1 MSSLNGSK
9 QSDNF
14 NPVILERL
22 LFRVSK
28 RWIAGYTAEEAL
40 SAAQASNKAG
50 MLPILNYLG
59 EEIKDKAR
67 INRTV
72 SEYRVLTDLLNS
84 NKIPGA
90 ISVKPSQIGLAV
102 DYELCLENL
111 LKVSEHA
118 KRKGIFVWIDIESY
132 QYVDDT
138 LSIYMDILKTNK
150 QVGIVIQAYLKRS
163 YSDLMHLLEQN
174 AHVRLVKGAYSEDE
188 SKAFHSMHEIDK
200 NFSTLMEFIFG
211 YRSVARTVAIA
222 THDSKLIEKAIW
234 LYQDSEIR
242 QNLQF
247 QLLKGIRDELKTK
260 LVQQGYS
267 VGEYIPYGET
277 WLPYSIRRIR
287 ERKRN
292 ILLLAR
298 SLIQS

>member
-1 MSSLNGSK
+1 VSSLNGSK
-9 QSDNF
+9 HSDNF

-50 MLPILNYLG
+50 MFPILNYLG
-59 EEIKDKAR
+59 EEIKDNAR

-84 NKIPGA
+84 NRIPGA
-90 ISVKPSQIGLAV
+90 ISVKPSQIGLAI

-118 KRKGIFVWIDIESY
+118 KRKDIFVWIDIESY

-211 YRSVARTVAIA
+211 YGSVARPVAIA

>member
-59 EEIKDKAR
+59 EEIKDKSR

>member
-9 QSDNF
+9 HSDNF

-50 MLPILNYLG
+50 MFPILNYLG

-90 ISVKPSQIGLAV
+90 ISVKPSQIGLAI
-102 DYELCLENL
+102 DYELCSENL

-260 LVQQGYS
+260 LIQQGYS